1 MFFKRQ
7 QHQVEQEGNQRL
19 LNLIY
24 QTKASWD
31 HAKETE
37 QAVYESHVN
46 NELKERTKLQER
58 KYLYLY
64 ERARKRGL
72 HGKTNAGVIMQ

>member
-1 MFFKRQ
+1 MFFKRS
-7 QHQVEQEGNQRL
+7 QHQVEQAGNQRL

-24 QTKASWD
+24 QTKDSWD

-37 QAVYESHVN
+37 RAVYESDVS

-64 ERARKRGL
+64 DLARKRGL
-72 HGKTNAGVIMQ
+72 HGKTNTGVIMQ

>member
-1 MFFKRQ
+1 M
-7 QHQVEQEGNQRL
+7 
-19 LNLIY
+19 
-24 QTKASWD
+24 
-31 HAKETE
+31 AKETE